1 MPGGAA
7 RWELSGE
14 TFASL
19 LARFPSRV
27 PHSTPISTLLP
38 NTAFLFCILYWVEN
52 PESHPASA
60 SKNVF
65 ESLKSTIQDLLN
77 GRVAPT
83 DRRAAIYEMKRALV
97 SAKLGVEDLREGVEI
112 TRRKLDTE
120 REQLATVQ
128 RRKTLAEGINDAET
142 VALAVKYEQ
151 QHGEHVAVLGRKL
164 EAQEAEAELAE
175 RELAGMMSQLKAANA
190 GVGSNTD
197 PTGTHA
203 GGISDEELGLPDDSK
218 LHAELDNL
226 ARANRRSA
234 ADADAEAKLAELKK
248 RMGQ

>member
-1 MPGGAA
+1 
-7 RWELSGE
+7 
-14 TFASL
+14 
-19 LARFPSRV
+19 
-27 PHSTPISTLLP
+27 
-38 NTAFLFCILYWVEN
+38 
-52 PESHPASA
+52 
-60 SKNVF
+60 VF
-65 ESLKSTIQDLLN
+65 ESLKATIQDLLN

-112 TRRKLDTE
+112 TRRKLNTE
-120 REQLATVQ
+120 REQLETVR

-151 QHGEHVAVLGRKL
+151 QHGDHVAVLERKL
-164 EAQEAEAELAE
+164 DAQEAEAQLAE

-190 GVGSNTD
+190 GVGSSTD
-197 PTGTHA
+197 RTGSRG

-226 ARANRRSA
+226 ARANKRSA

>member
-1 MPGGAA
+1 M
-7 RWELSGE
+7 
-14 TFASL
+14 
-19 LARFPSRV
+19 
-27 PHSTPISTLLP
+27 
-38 NTAFLFCILYWVEN
+38 
-52 PESHPASA
+52 
-60 SKNVF
+60 F

>member
-1 MPGGAA
+1 
-7 RWELSGE
+7 
-14 TFASL
+14 
-19 LARFPSRV
+19 
-27 PHSTPISTLLP
+27 
-38 NTAFLFCILYWVEN
+38 
-52 PESHPASA
+52 
-60 SKNVF
+60 VF
-65 ESLKSTIQDLLN
+65 ESLKTTIQDLLN

-112 TRRKLDTE
+112 TRRKLNTE
-120 REQLATVQ
+120 REQLETVR

-151 QHGEHVAVLGRKL
+151 QHGDHVAVLERKL
-164 EAQEAEAELAE
+164 DAQEAEAQLAECELAE
-175 RELAGMMSQLKAANA
+175 MMLQLKAANA

-197 PTGTHA
+197 STGSR